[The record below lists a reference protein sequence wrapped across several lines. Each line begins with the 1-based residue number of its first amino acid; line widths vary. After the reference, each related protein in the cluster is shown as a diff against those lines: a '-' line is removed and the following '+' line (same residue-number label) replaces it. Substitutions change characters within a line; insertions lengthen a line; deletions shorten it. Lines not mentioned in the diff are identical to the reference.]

1 MDLSSLT
8 KKLPTIVDDDSDN
21 EYEKQNISGDEDDDE
36 IEDDDDDIDPEE
48 DEEHML
54 KTQEDVKNIT
64 SIFKD
69 DEDDDEDDD
78 DESYLQKFNHD
89 INKKYLI
96 DIHPECVKHNDT
108 EIQTL
113 SIVVRDEN
121 NIIIDDL
128 HRTIPYLTKYEKTRI
143 LGVRTKQINS
153 GAPIFVEDDPSILD
167 GYLIAEKELM
177 ERKIPFII
185 RRPIPGGGSEYWK
198 LSDLDII

>member
-21 EYEKQNISGDEDDDE
+21 EYEKQNISGDDDD
-36 IEDDDDDIDPEE
+36 IDQEDDDDDMDPEE
-48 DEEHML
+48 DEEHIL

-64 SIFKD
+64 SIFKEE
-69 DEDDDEDDD
+69 EDDDEEED
-78 DESYLQKFNHD
+78 DESYLQKFNHE

>member
-1 MDLSSLT
+1 MDSLT
-8 KKLPTIVDDDSDN
+8 KKIPTIIDEDDSDN
-21 EYEKQNISGDEDDDE
+21 EYEKQNVSENEDDYDM
-36 IEDDDDDIDPEE
+36 EDDEE
-48 DEEHML
+48 DIEEEEQIL
-54 KTQEDVKNIT
+54 KTQEDVNKIT

-69 DEDDDEDDD
+69 DEDEDDD
-78 DESYLQKFNHD
+78 EEDESYLQKFNSE

-113 SIVVRDEN
+113 SLVVRDEN
-121 NIIIDDL
+121 NVIIDDL
-128 HRTIPYLTKYEKTRI
+128 HRTIPYLTKYEKTRV
-143 LGVRTKQINS
+143 LGLRTKQINS
-153 GAPIFVEDDPSILD
+153 GAPIFVDEDPTILD

-185 RRPIPGGGSEYWK
+185 RRPMPGGGSEYWK

>member
-1 MDLSSLT
+1 MDSLT

-21 EYEKQNISGDEDDDE
+21 EYEKQNVSGEDYDDMDEDDQE
-36 IEDDDDDIDPEE
+36 IYS
-48 DEEHML
+48 DEEEHIL

-64 SIFKD
+64 SIFKEEEED
-69 DEDDDEDDD
+69 DEED
-78 DESYLQKFNHD
+78 DESYLQKFNHE

-121 NIIIDDL
+121 NVIIDDL
-128 HRTIPYLTKYEKTRI
+128 HRTIPYLTKYEKTRV
-143 LGVRTKQINS
+143 LGLRTKQINS
-153 GAPIFVEDDPSILD
+153 GAPIFVDDDPTILD

-185 RRPIPGGGSEYWK
+185 RRPMPGGGSEYWK

>member
-21 EYEKQNISGDEDDDE
+21 EYEKQNIYGDDDD
-36 IEDDDDDIDPEE
+36 IEDDDDDIDSE
-48 DEEHML
+48 DNEEHIL

-69 DEDDDEDDD
+69 DEDDEDEED
-78 DESYLQKFNHD
+78 DESYLQKFNHE

-128 HRTIPYLTKYEKTRI
+128 HRTIPYLTKYEKTRV

-153 GAPIFVEDDPSILD
+153 GAPIFVDDDPSILD

>member
-1 MDLSSLT
+1 MDALT

-21 EYEKQNISGDEDDDE
+21 EYEKQNLSGEDY
-36 IEDDDDDIDPEE
+36 DDDDQEIDS
-48 DEEHML
+48 DEEEENVL

-64 SIFKD
+64 SIFKEEEDEND
-69 DEDDDEDDD
+69 DDDD
-78 DESYLQKFNHD
+78 DESYLQKFNHE

-121 NIIIDDL
+121 NVIIDDL
-128 HRTIPYLTKYEKTRI
+128 HRTIPYLTKYEKTRV
-143 LGVRTKQINS
+143 LGLRTKQINS
-153 GAPIFVEDDPSILD
+153 GAPIFVEDDPTILD

-177 ERKIPFII
+177 ERKLPFII
-185 RRPIPGGGSEYWK
+185 RRPMPGGASEYWK

>member
-1 MDLSSLT
+1 MDSLT

-21 EYEKQNISGDEDDDE
+21 EYEKQNVSGDDYDDE
-36 IEDDDDDIDPEE
+36 DQEIDS
-48 DEEHML
+48 DEEEHVL
-54 KTQEDVKNIT
+54 KTPEDVKNIT
-64 SIFKD
+64 SIFKEED
-69 DEDDDEDDD
+69 GDEDDDD
-78 DESYLQKFNHD
+78 DESYLQKFNHE

-121 NIIIDDL
+121 NVIIDDL
-128 HRTIPYLTKYEKTRI
+128 HRTIPYLTKYEKTRV
-143 LGVRTKQINS
+143 LGLRTKQINS
-153 GAPIFVEDDPSILD
+153 GAPIFVEDDPTILD

-185 RRPIPGGGSEYWK
+185 RRPMPGGGSEYWK